1 MNISPLSSAVHR
13 ANSPHQSGPHEVNSN
28 NSVRITYHDDSIEIV
43 GYGYVPAINIY
54 AHLSQKSL
62 GSLTKT
68 LTRMASHG
76 RYSDGAIYTSL
87 YALNKF
93 LLTSPNQDFTEQSI
107 HSLHAMSH
115 HADCNF
121 LFNIKR
127 LLLYWY
133 RCGYPGIS
141 DDAAELLKT
150 LKSPIK
156 PRAAG
161 SRIRSDD
168 PTEGWYTDKEYDELV
183 AALWDD
189 LERRVTPLDKS
200 TLCLL
205 SAQYGRRPI
214 QFSHLKIGDLKEHG
228 KTHAVAGK
236 RIEFPG
242 AKERGTGRFREAAI
256 EVHPLSEELWDLCQI
271 VARQTIQTIEELT
284 GLSFTPEQAKQ
295 LPLFSMGEI
304 DKRLKKVKSY
314 DKDLHFIYSSRL
326 LHVPNAS
333 ISRILARSGI
343 GTKVISERT
352 GEVLIENAY
361 RNRYTRTRQLARAG
375 LSRTQLQF
383 WLGHKT
389 DKSLEAYYSDPAAQA
404 AMLSTAMR
412 SSIAPIA
419 RAFTGPIRDNERDAT
434 RGHDPSSR
442 VAYNGQSDSNVGSCG
457 EKGYC
462 SAGVPIAC
470 YRCPYFEPWID
481 GPHEQVLRL
490 LEEKERRQHEIPTF
504 GSGRQILGHVDYE
517 REKEAVIQVIRLC
530 DARRLVLEDQKT

>member
-107 HSLHAMSH
+107 HSLYAMSH

-304 DKRLKKVKSY
+304 DKRLKKSQK
-314 DKDLHFIYSSRL
+314 L
-326 LHVPNAS
+326 
-333 ISRILARSGI
+333 
-343 GTKVISERT
+343 
-352 GEVLIENAY
+352 
-361 RNRYTRTRQLARAG
+361 RQGPAFYL
-375 LSRTQLQF
+375 F
-383 WLGHKT
+383 K
-389 DKSLEAYYSDPAAQA
+389 PAAPCSQRLYFSDFGTLRHWHQSNIRA
-404 AMLSTAMR
+404 YWR
-412 SSIAPIA
+412 SINRERVPQPIHA
-419 RAFTGPIRDNERDAT
+419 NSAISKGRAFPDTT
-434 RGHDPSSR
+434 T
-442 VAYNGQSDSNVGSCG
+442 
-457 EKGYC
+457 
-462 SAGVPIAC
+462 
-470 YRCPYFEPWID
+470 
-481 GPHEQVLRL
+481 VLAWAQNR
-490 LEEKERRQHEIPTF
+490 
-504 GSGRQILGHVDYE
+504 
-517 REKEAVIQVIRLC
+517 
-530 DARRLVLEDQKT
+530 